1 MWSSLLTEPMAV
13 LGPYAGTAPS
23 LDSFAPHS
31 WRSDFNQVSVA
42 GQFLEL
48 PLRPPEKWSYSG
60 TNRAYAVFQFLGVR
74 MLECTGAP
82 TPGEQ
87 DDSMHHVPVGTSGR
101 CELQESSE
109 IWFNNPD
116 NGVRIAWRRFS
127 LVKPEFTLR
136 LEAQNVMLYLG
147 RQAARQYGWPSEA

>member
-1 MWSSLLTEPMAV
+1 
-13 LGPYAGTAPS
+13 
-23 LDSFAPHS
+23 
-31 WRSDFNQVSVA
+31 
-42 GQFLEL
+42 
-48 PLRPPEKWSYSG
+48 
-60 TNRAYAVFQFLGVR
+60 
-74 MLECTGAP
+74 
-82 TPGEQ
+82 
-87 DDSMHHVPVGTSGR
+87 MHHVPVGTSGR